1 MELKPCKGSKE
12 VAIKIQELFETYCK
26 YMDWKISKKD
36 IKMFF
41 RTLQAFIKPECYEGY
56 LTGVYYD
63 IFNQKDSVTF
73 DEFYK
78 YLISTNYDIVFI

>member
-1 MELKPCKGSKE
+1 MKLKPCKDSKE
-12 VAIKIQELFETYCK
+12 VTTKIQGLFETYCRH
-26 YMDWKISKKD
+26 MDWNMSKKD
-36 IKMFF
+36 MKMFF
-41 RTLQAFIKPECYEGY
+41 RTLQAFIEPECYEGY